1 VPAGSAQLS
10 PEEKRRLAEEEA
22 TRILGRSPNAPV
34 NSSGCATTVMFVC
47 LLPWSLILL
56 PMPGGVKN
64 KNAGKILGIIFVVCL
79 VLAIISVVAAIPM
92 VMKYVP
98 QLKNAYT
105 VPGE

>member
-1 VPAGSAQLS
+1 
-10 PEEKRRLAEEEA
+10 
-22 TRILGRSPNAPV
+22 
-34 NSSGCATTVMFVC
+34 
-47 LLPWSLILL
+47 
-56 PMPGGVKN
+56 MPGGVKN